1 MKEDDKIS
9 CVSGLIWLGVFSA
22 AFAYI
27 ESAIVVY
34 LRLLY
39 YPDGFT
45 FPIVL
50 VPNFTAMVELGREAC
65 TIVILYTV
73 SRLIFKK
80 PMNIFCGF
88 MYCFGIWDIFYYIWL
103 YVFLG
108 WPESLFTWDILF
120 LIPLPWIGPVL
131 APVIVSLSMITAA
144 VIILRLDLKGIRLYN
159 NTGLWITVI
168 SAGLIIIL
176 SFIIDCNIVLD
187 QTVPVNFKWWIFL
200 LGEFTGIAAFG
211 FALWKTYNRQD

>member
-1 MKEDDKIS
+1 MKKADKITYLS
-9 CVSGLIWLGVFSA
+9 SLLWLGIFSA

-27 ESAIVVY
+27 ESAIVIY

-39 YPDGFT
+39 YPGGFS

-50 VPNFTAMVELGREAC
+50 VPNFTAVVELGREAC

-73 SRLIFKK
+73 SRLTFKK

-88 MYCFGIWDIFYYIWL
+88 IYCFGIWDIFYYIWL
-103 YVFLG
+103 YVYLG
-108 WPESLFTWDILF
+108 WPENFFIWDILF

-144 VIILRLDLKGIRLYN
+144 IIILRLDSKGIYFYN
-159 NTGLWITVI
+159 NTGLWTAIIAAGVI
-168 SAGLIIIL
+168 IVL
-176 SFIIDCNIVLD
+176 SFIIDYKVVTE
-187 QTVPVNFKWWIFL
+187 QSVPVTFKWWIFL
-200 LGEFTGIAAFG
+200 CGEFTGIAAFG
-211 FALWKTYNRQD
+211 FALWKTYNKQD